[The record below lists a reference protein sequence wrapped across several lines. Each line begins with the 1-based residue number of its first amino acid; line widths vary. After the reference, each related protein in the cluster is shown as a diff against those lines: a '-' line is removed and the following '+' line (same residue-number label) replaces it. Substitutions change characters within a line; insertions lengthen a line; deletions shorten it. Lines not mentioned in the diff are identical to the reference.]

1 MTTRVLHVIDSLSYE
16 SGGPLRSV
24 VDFSAAGMRLGLQ
37 SELLGTK
44 PVRIPDNPLG
54 MERIH
59 SLDSFSV
66 GGYRYVRGLKDWCQT
81 NLQRFDGVMLHGMWS
96 NLNRVVSRECLT
108 RGLPYI
114 VCPHGMLDL
123 WSVRGQGMMR
133 RLKKTMYWHLYERKL
148 VENSSGLV
156 FTLQREM
163 ENSKWTFPFS
173 PVRTFVVA
181 PSGMVPV
188 SPLAAN
194 EVPDTQV
201 RQDDAAKIALFLG
214 RVHPKK
220 RPDLLIEAWSAAGL
234 PSDWRLLIAGFG
246 DPAYLNQLAKLA
258 KQKGVGDSIQFV
270 GPVAGVNKR
279 YLFQRASWFLLPSHQ
294 ENFGVAVLEA
304 ASAGCAIAIS
314 DQVYLADEFPKGA
327 EVLPVQVDAW
337 TRFMRERMTN
347 AAWRDETAQRVSDH
361 LKAKFDQESVVRRWV
376 DMICSGL
383 GTTVS
388 AGPQ

>member
-1 MTTRVLHVIDSLSYE
+1 
-16 SGGPLRSV
+16 
-24 VDFSAAGMRLGLQ
+24 
-37 SELLGTK
+37 
-44 PVRIPDNPLG
+44 
-54 MERIH
+54 
-59 SLDSFSV
+59 
-66 GGYRYVRGLKDWCQT
+66 
-81 NLQRFDGVMLHGMWS
+81 
-96 NLNRVVSRECLT
+96 
-108 RGLPYI
+108 
-114 VCPHGMLDL
+114 
-123 WSVRGQGMMR
+123 
-133 RLKKTMYWHLYERKL
+133 MYWHLYERKL